1 MKTIIVLGIILAVIC
16 ISIFFLRLFNKY
28 IGKESE
34 KKLFKNLIRFCYIQI
49 SLLALMMI
57 SLAYEQIKSPIP
69 TNEFLNHCIVPSLLI
84 VLMILFINSFR
95 KRIHNNEIERK

>member
-28 IGKESE
+28 IGKESD
-34 KKLFKNLIRFCYIQI
+34 KNLIRFCYIQI